1 MRRRTLI
8 WIGIALLLAVGAA
21 AGYAVFLRSRPDPVE
36 SAERIDLCEAIVL
49 AALESPPT
57 YQRVTAL
64 EMRQLVIPR
73 LVAIGF
79 RTDGEEAPARIEVAT
94 CVFANPFNST
104 YGRPGM
110 IHAVVKSRTVAQGL
124 IDAVAA
130 RWAANKH

>member
-1 MRRRTLI
+1 LPSSS
-8 WIGIALLLAVGAA
+8 VGAA

-73 LVAIGF
+73 VVAIGF

>member
-8 WIGIALLLAVGAA
+8 WIGLALLLAVGAA
-21 AGYAVFLRSRPDPVE
+21 AGYAVFLQSPPDPVE

-73 LVAIGF
+73 VVAIGF
-79 RTDGEEAPARIEVAT
+79 RTDGGEAPTRIEVAT
-94 CVFANPFNST
+94 CVFANPFNGT

-130 RWAANKH
+130 KWAANKH